1 MKGAGKGNTNN
12 PNGRPKGVQNRTT
25 QEAKK
30 LFNSIVNDQIDN
42 IKDSFDKIRNESP
55 YRYLIV
61 LAKYLNYVY
70 PKGLELNIDEQ
81 KESNIDLS
89 KLSTDEL
96 KARLKAFQENKNIVI
111 LPCNCKEGK
120 ENAENLKNFMED

>member
-1 MKGAGKGNTNN
+1 MAKFEKGQSGNPQGKTIGT
-12 PNGRPKGVQNRTT
+12 QNRTT
-25 QEAKK
+25 LETKK
-30 LFNSIVNDQIDN
+30 FFNEILNGEVDN
-42 IKDSFDKIRNESP
+42 IKDSFDKVRTESP
-55 YRYLIV
+55 YRYLII

-70 PKGLELNIDEQ
+70 PKGLELRIDEQ